1 MCKKRLSLQ
10 YYGLNLSSLWGA
22 MLSSRWPARV
32 SVLAVSP
39 PRAHVGPLHFLPPLH
54 SLSFHIPCFILHDI
68 HGARGLHRQALS
80 VTVAGPAD
88 RWGSINR
95 QVDGMCQST
104 WGSSDGPRFPLR
116 TPVVRR
122 PACSSSLDLGSGEPG
137 VLYHG
142 GARRRTRWLLQV
154 GSQRQGVG

>member
-1 MCKKRLSLQ
+1 MGRNVEFQVARKSFRSRGQSSPCSRGSTP
-10 YYGLNLSSLWGA
+10 LSS
-22 MLSSRWPARV
+22 
-32 SVLAVSP
+32 
-39 PRAHVGPLHFLPPLH
+39 PLH
-54 SLSFHIPCFILHDI
+54 SLSFHIPCFFLHDI

-104 WGSSDGPRFPLR
+104 WGSSDGPSFSLR

-142 GARRRTRWLLQV
+142 GARWRTRWLHQV
-154 GSQRQGVG
+154 GSQRQEVG